1 LSKFKIGFALNLTS
15 TEENYLKTIFH
26 LQVESDTVTTNA
38 LALSLQTR
46 PASITDMMKKLSAK
60 GLLHYKPYYGFNLT
74 AEGKKAALIIIRR
87 HRLWEYFL
95 SEKLQFSWD
104 EVHEVAEELEH
115 VSSKKLIDK
124 LDAYLG
130 FPAFDPHGDPIP
142 DTKGRLKKAPYISLA
157 DLPLK
162 QRAELKSITNQSTA
176 VLEYLDQK
184 HLRINTVLEIR
195 QRFDFDGTMEIKT
208 EQRLITISA
217 LLAKQLF
224 VKKL

>member
-1 LSKFKIGFALNLTS
+1 LNLS
-15 TEENYLKTIFH
+15 RTEENYLKAIFH
-26 LQVESDTVTTNA
+26 LQVETENVSTNA
-38 LALSLQTR
+38 LALRLDTR

-60 GLLHYKPYYGFNLT
+60 GLLHYKPYYGFGLT
-74 AEGKKAALIIIRR
+74 AEGRKAALLIIRR

-95 SEKLQFSWD
+95 SEKLQFGWN

-142 DTKGRLKKAPYISLA
+142 DTKGRLKKTVYISLA
-157 DLPLK
+157 DLPSG
-162 QRAELKSITNQSTA
+162 QPAEVKSITNQTEQ

-184 HLRINTVLEIR
+184 NIHINTVVEIR
-195 QRFDFDGTMEIKT
+195 QKFEFDGSMEIKT
-208 EQRLITISA
+208 DQRLVTISA

>member
-1 LSKFKIGFALNLTS
+1 LNLSS

-26 LQVESDTVTTNA
+26 LQVEANNVTTNA
-38 LALSLQTR
+38 LALKLQTS

-60 GLLHYKPYYGFNLT
+60 GLLHYKPYYGFSLT
-74 AEGKKAALIIIRR
+74 AEGRKAALIIIRR

-95 SEKLQFSWD
+95 SEKLQFGWN

-142 DTKGRLKKAPYISLA
+142 DTKGRLKKTVYISLA
-157 DLPLK
+157 DLPLGLP
-162 QRAELKSITNQSTA
+162 AEVKSIANQT
-176 VLEYLDQK
+176 VQMLEYLDQK
-184 HLRINTVLEIR
+184 NIRINTVVEIR
-195 QRFDFDGTMEIKT
+195 QKFEFDGSIEIKT
-208 EQRLITISA
+208 DQRIVTLSA

>member
-1 LSKFKIGFALNLTS
+1 MNLSS
-15 TEENYLKTIFH
+15 TEENYLKAIFH
-26 LQVESDTVTTNA
+26 LQMEMENVTTNA
-38 LALSLQTR
+38 LALRLETR

-60 GLLHYKPYYGFNLT
+60 GLLHYKPYYGFSLN
-74 AEGKKAALIIIRR
+74 AEGRKAALLIIRR

-95 SEKLQFSWD
+95 SEKLQFGWN

-142 DTKGRLKKAPYISLA
+142 DTKGRLKKQIYMPLA
-157 DLPLK
+157 DLSSG
-162 QRAELKSITNQSTA
+162 QQAELKSIVNQSSA

-184 HLRINTVLEIR
+184 NIRINTIVEIR
-195 QRFDFDGTMEIKT
+195 QKFEFDGSMEIKT
-208 EQRLITISA
+208 DQRLVTISA
-217 LLAKQLF
+217 LLAKQLL